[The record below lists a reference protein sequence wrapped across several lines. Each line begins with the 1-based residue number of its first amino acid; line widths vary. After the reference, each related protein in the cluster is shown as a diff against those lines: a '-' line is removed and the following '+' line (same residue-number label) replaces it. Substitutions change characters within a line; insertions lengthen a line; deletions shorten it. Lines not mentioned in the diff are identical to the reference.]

1 MSKSTAKGWRQNRE
15 HISPYIENPDSIH
28 PIPPTRFFD
37 QLSYIGDNDVGSFLL
52 ETSAGLVLIDCGW
65 PTAERVNMIENGIKE
80 LGLRCEDLVCIIVT
94 HGHGDHWGCADH
106 FREKYGAKIYMTEID
121 YNYARDP
128 VKSPRRQLHYEVFD
142 FLTDGETLRIGTT
155 EIHVVLTPGHTPGCI
170 SLIIPIT
177 DEGRPHFAA
186 LWGGTGI
193 GRSSKLERRYAY
205 LSSLYKFREEC
216 SRFSVDVEIAV
227 HPFVDNSEQRLA
239 LCRSICNGVPNP
251 YVIGQEAYHRYE
263 DMLFEKVLETIDP
276 SEL

>member
-1 MSKSTAKGWRQNRE
+1 MKQNNTKSWRPDRD
-15 HISPYIENPDSIH
+15 HVSPYIENPNSIH

-65 PTAERVNMIENGIKE
+65 PTDDRVQMIESGIE
-80 LGLRCEDLVCIIVT
+80 ALGLRCDDLTCIIVT
-94 HGHGDHWGCADH
+94 HGHGDHWGNADH
-106 FREKYGAKIYMTEID
+106 FREKYGAKIYMSEID
-121 YNYARDP
+121 YNFARDP
-128 VKSPRRQLHYEVFD
+128 VKSPRRQLHYQVFD
-142 FLTDGETLRIGTT
+142 FLTDGEVLRVGDT
-155 EIHVVLTPGHTPGCI
+155 EIKAVLTPGHTPGCL
-170 SLIIPIT
+170 SLIIPVT

-205 LSSLYKFREEC
+205 LSSLYKFREVC
-216 SRFSVDVEIAV
+216 DSYGVDVELAV

-239 LCRSICNGVPNP
+239 VCRSICNGVPNP
-251 YVIGQEAYHRYE
+251 YVIGRDAYHRYE
-263 DMLFEKVLETIDP
+263 DMLFKKVLDSIDP